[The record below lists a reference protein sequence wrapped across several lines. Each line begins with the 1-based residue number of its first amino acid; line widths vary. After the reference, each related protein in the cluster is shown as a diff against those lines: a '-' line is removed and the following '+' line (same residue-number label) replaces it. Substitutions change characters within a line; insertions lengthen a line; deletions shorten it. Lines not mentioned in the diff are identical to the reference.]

1 MMTEVTTFSR
11 FIWGQ
16 LFKMGCFGSF
26 FVWFEYKQM
35 QWCVQRNMVCKWLLL
50 KWLVLSTYFLNQQVK
65 ASYACQWAF
74 LAPTYPREFW
84 LGCSDYETHRQ
95 NRLQVSVVFFSLLIP
110 CFGFV
115 QSKAFNQRA
124 NQIGN
129 ILAQIKD
136 PQEGI
141 NSPRFCGHISFASSL
156 CPCSHQAKE
165 AREASDF
172 GWKRWLTW
180 PWYQLW
186 VALGVWLIVIGW
198 WFCQDRSC
206 IYILNPLTSR
216 QYKLSNSYLDRWYNL
231 LENALASDVCQ
242 TKMFADKNQWIPMD
256 SPPPPAQWWSV
267 HDLFGHISGFGL

>member
-95 NRLQVSVVFFSLLIP
+95 NRLQVSVVFFFPADSMFWVCTIEGL
-110 CFGFV
+110 
-115 QSKAFNQRA
+115 QSKSQSNWKYIGPNQRPTGG
-124 NQIGN
+124 NQFPKVLWSHFICKFLVSLFPPGKRGTGSVRFWMEEMADMAM
-129 ILAQIKD
+129 IPTLGCSRCMAYCD
-136 PQEGI
+136 WLMVL
-141 NSPRFCGHISFASSL
+141 PR
-156 CPCSHQAKE
+156 
-165 AREASDF
+165 
-172 GWKRWLTW
+172 
-180 PWYQLW
+180 
-186 VALGVWLIVIGW
+186 
-198 WFCQDRSC
+198 
-206 IYILNPLTSR
+206 
-216 QYKLSNSYLDRWYNL
+216 
-231 LENALASDVCQ
+231 
-242 TKMFADKNQWIPMD
+242 
-256 SPPPPAQWWSV
+256 
-267 HDLFGHISGFGL
+267 